1 MNLRTKKGKN
11 MSKKSVLINGRTAV
25 HADSGGVL
33 NTIDVCLTKIGKYVV
48 PIPYPN
54 VAQSKDADKTASSVF
69 INGNPAC
76 TKDSIFAKSKGDEPG
91 NKKGIKSRKKG
102 AEASFI
108 MGSSNVFIEG
118 VAAVRAM
125 DMMVSNKQNTP
136 PMPLMQPMGMPPL
149 PKNIK
154 APEEMEVSEGPDG
167 VEVQIEGLDTNS
179 RHQLRATQISDPQIH
194 QSVPI
199 DQSEA

>member
-1 MNLRTKKGKN
+1 

-33 NTIDVCLTKIGKYVV
+33 NTIDVCLTQIGNSVV

-54 VAQSKDADKTASSVF
+54 VAQSKDADKTASSVI

-76 TKDSIFAKSKGDEPG
+76 TKDSVFSKSKGDEPG
-91 NKKGIKSRKKG
+91 NKKGVKSGTKG
-102 AEASFI
+102 DEASFI
-108 MGSSNVFIEG
+108 MGSNNVFIEG

-136 PMPLMQPMGMPPL
+136 PMPLIQPMGMPAL
-149 PKNIK
+149 PKSIK

-167 VEVQIEGLDTNS
+167 FEWESEGEFDAGSQIMMIEEEGTLEYSSPLNMED
-179 RHQLRATQISDPQIH
+179 
-194 QSVPI
+194 
-199 DQSEA
+199 E

>member
-1 MNLRTKKGKN
+1 

-33 NTIDVCLTKIGKYVV
+33 NTIDVCLTRVGNSVV

-69 INGNPAC
+69 INGQPAC
-76 TKDSIFAKSKGDEPG
+76 TKDSVFAKSKGDEPG
-91 NKKGIKSRKKG
+91 NKKGVKSGTKG
-102 AEASFI
+102 DEASFI

-136 PMPLMQPMGMPPL
+136 PMPLIQPMGLPPL
-149 PKNIK
+149 PKGIQ
-154 APEEMEVSEGPDG
+154 APEEMDISEGPDG
-167 VEVQIEGLDTNS
+167 IEVQIEGLDDAVTHMLKATNEDDGTHH
-179 RHQLRATQISDPQIH
+179 RTEPVKQTD
-194 QSVPI
+194 
-199 DQSEA
+199 E

>member
-1 MNLRTKKGKN
+1 

-33 NTIDVCLTKIGKYVV
+33 NTIDVCLTRVGNSVV

-69 INGNPAC
+69 INGQPAC
-76 TKDSIFAKSKGDEPG
+76 TKDSVFAKSKGDEPG
-91 NKKGIKSRKKG
+91 NKKGVKSGTKG
-102 AEASFI
+102 DEASFI

-136 PMPLMQPMGMPPL
+136 PMPLMQPMGLPPL
-149 PKNIK
+149 PKGIQ
-154 APEEMEVSEGPDG
+154 APEEMDISEGPDG
-167 VEVQIEGLDTNS
+167 MEWQVEGEFEAGSQMVMIEEEGILEYSSPLNME
-179 RHQLRATQISDPQIH
+179 
-194 QSVPI
+194 
-199 DQSEA
+199 SE

>member
-1 MNLRTKKGKN
+1 

-33 NTIDVCLTKIGKYVV
+33 NTIDVCLTQVGNSVV

-54 VAQSKDADKTASSVF
+54 VAQSKDADKTANSVF
-69 INGNPAC
+69 INGQPAC
-76 TKDSIFAKSKGDEPG
+76 TKDSVFAKSKGDEPG
-91 NKKGIKSRKKG
+91 NKKGVKSGTKG
-102 AEASFI
+102 DEASFI

-136 PMPLMQPMGMPPL
+136 PMPLMQPMGLPPL
-149 PKNIK
+149 PKGIQ
-154 APEEMEVSEGPDG
+154 APEEMDISEGPDG
-167 VEVQIEGLDTNS
+167 IEVQIEGLDDAVTHMLKTTNEDDGT
-179 RHQLRATQISDPQIH
+179 HQRTEPVKQTD
-194 QSVPI
+194 
-199 DQSEA
+199 E

>member
-1 MNLRTKKGKN
+1 

-33 NTIDVCLTKIGKYVV
+33 NTIDVCLTQVGNSVV

-69 INGNPAC
+69 INGQPAC
-76 TKDSIFAKSKGDEPG
+76 TKDSVFAKSKGDEPG
-91 NKKGIKSRKKG
+91 NKKGVKSGTKG
-102 AEASFI
+102 DEASFI

-136 PMPLMQPMGMPPL
+136 PMPLMQPMGLPPL
-149 PKNIK
+149 PKGIQ
-154 APEEMEVSEGPDG
+154 APEEMDISEGPDG
-167 VEVQIEGLDTNS
+167 MEWQVEGEFEAGSQMVMIEEEGILEYSSPLNME
-179 RHQLRATQISDPQIH
+179 
-194 QSVPI
+194 
-199 DQSEA
+199 SE

>member
-1 MNLRTKKGKN
+1 

-33 NTIDVCLTKIGKYVV
+33 NTIDVCLTQVGNSVV

-69 INGNPAC
+69 INGQPAC
-76 TKDSIFAKSKGDEPG
+76 TKDSVFAKSKGDEPG
-91 NKKGIKSRKKG
+91 NKKGVKSGTKG
-102 AEASFI
+102 DEASFI

-136 PMPLMQPMGMPPL
+136 PMPLMQPMGLPPL
-149 PKNIK
+149 PKGIQ
-154 APEEMEVSEGPDG
+154 APEEMDISEGPDG
-167 VEVQIEGLDTNS
+167 IEVQIEGLDDAVNHILKTTNEDDGT
-179 RHQLRATQISDPQIH
+179 HQRTEPVNQTD
-194 QSVPI
+194 
-199 DQSEA
+199 E